1 MGWFAVYVKKTFEE
15 YKEKQRQ
22 AAMGV
27 LDEPE
32 EDALVGGMAKAEQMN
47 ALLQKVES
55 LEARLVE
62 AQVIKPK
69 PKPKA
74 RWAIQ
79 RSLSLASLNKGAAYA
94 AAAEASRSHD
104 VAEQLASVTDDGGGG
119 GGGGSG
125 GEAP

>member
-1 MGWFAVYVKKTFEE
+1 MYVKKTFEE

-32 EDALVGGMAKAEQMN
+32 EDAFVGGMAKAEQMN

-62 AQVIKPK
+62 AQVIKPE

-79 RSLSLASLNKGAAYA
+79 RSLTLTLNRGAADA
-94 AAAEASRSHD
+94 AAAEASRLHG
-104 VAEQLASVTDDGGGG
+104 VAE
-119 GGGGSG
+119 
-125 GEAP
+125 